1 MHNEDGARMVVFPTG
16 GERGPGAAVVQIGAD
31 FIGLVM
37 PLRAPGD
44 AERYQRPLWAAATGA
59 DQ

>member
-1 MHNEDGARMVVFPTG
+1 MVVFPTG